1 MALVASLLATL
12 TACCS
17 ASKVVLRNNGYEGVV
32 VALEDDLPSS
42 LCQDIALGL
51 EVSECQ
57 RRALGVGVKGQP
69 CHSARDRERFSNAR
83 KVWLNGLLIKDFFL

>member
-51 EVSECQ
+51 EVS
-57 RRALGVGVKGQP
+57 
-69 CHSARDRERFSNAR
+69 ARDAHLGSGSRVSLATVPGTESGSATRERF
-83 KVWLNGLLIKDFFL
+83 G